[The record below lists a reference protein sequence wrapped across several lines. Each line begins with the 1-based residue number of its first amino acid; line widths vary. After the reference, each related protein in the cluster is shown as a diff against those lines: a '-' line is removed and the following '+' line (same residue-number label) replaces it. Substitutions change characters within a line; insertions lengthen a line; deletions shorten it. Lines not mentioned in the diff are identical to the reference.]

1 MVVYHRIIHQD
12 WLTLGQHDNNMASS
26 SLLAERISR
35 LSSALESGLYE
46 RQEAIRLCLLAA
58 LSGESVFLLGPPGIA
73 KSLIARRLK
82 FAFRSARSFEYLMT
96 RFSTPEEVFGPLS
109 IQALKD
115 EGRYQRLTTGY
126 LPEAEIVFLD
136 EIWKAGPAIL
146 NTLLTAINERRFRN
160 GNNEEP
166 IPLRLL
172 VTASNELPEADNS
185 LEALYDRMLIRLW
198 LDKVQD
204 KQNFRSLLV
213 SRQNENENP
222 VPEALS
228 ISDEEYHQWQSQIDK
243 IKLPENCFEL
253 IFQLR
258 QRLDA
263 LESAPYVS
271 DRRWKKALRLLQAC
285 AFFSGRDAVAPIDL
299 LLLKDCLWHDLS
311 SLKLLQQQVE
321 QLLNESAYQQQTLL
335 IQLQQIHTRWLQH
348 QQQQSDSQAITLV
361 KKGGMFSRKPQF
373 ALATPLG
380 TGTLTLLLQK
390 PLQLHDIQV
399 NHLSIENIALEN
411 WLQKGGDVRAKL
423 NGIGFAQQID
433 LEVDEQ
439 LHLTVLDVSR
449 QPSLLA
455 QPGKQTSGTPQAML
469 DEMEQLAQRQAEQR
483 RLFSQHQP
491 CLFTPA
497 ARLAKIEASLL
508 QVAEQIKQQHQQM
521 RGQ

>member
-12 WLTLGQHDNNMASS
+12 WLTLGQHDNNMAPS

-82 FAFRSARSFEYLMT
+82 YAFRSARSFEYLMT

-115 EGRYQRLTTGY
+115 EGRYQRLTAGY

-228 ISDEEYHQWQSQIDK
+228 ISDEEYHQWQPQIDK

-258 QRLDA
+258 QRFDA

-361 KKGGMFSRKPQF
+361 KKGSMFSRKPQF

-399 NHLSIENIALEN
+399 NHLSIENSALEN

-423 NGIGFAQQID
+423 NGIGFAQQIE

-469 DEMEQLAQRQAEQR
+469 DEMDQLAQRLAEQR

>member
-399 NHLSIENIALEN
+399 NHLSIENSALEN

-469 DEMEQLAQRQAEQR
+469 DEMEQLAQRLAEQR

>member
-285 AFFSGRDAVAPIDL
+285 AFFSGRDTVAPIDL

-469 DEMEQLAQRQAEQR
+469 DEMDQLAQRLAEQR

>member
-1 MVVYHRIIHQD
+1 
-12 WLTLGQHDNNMASS
+12 
-26 SLLAERISR
+26 
-35 LSSALESGLYE
+35 
-46 RQEAIRLCLLAA
+46 
-58 LSGESVFLLGPPGIA
+58 
-73 KSLIARRLK
+73 
-82 FAFRSARSFEYLMT
+82 MT

-285 AFFSGRDAVAPIDL
+285 AFFSGRDTVAPIDL

-399 NHLSIENIALEN
+399 NHLSIENSALEN

-469 DEMEQLAQRQAEQR
+469 DEMDQLAQRLAEQR

>member
-1 MVVYHRIIHQD
+1 
-12 WLTLGQHDNNMASS
+12 MASS
-26 SLLAERISR
+26 SHLAERISR

-82 FAFRSARSFEYLMT
+82 FAFRNARSFEYLMT

-115 EGRYQRLTTGY
+115 EGRYQRLVTGY
-126 LPEAEIVFLD
+126 LPDAEIVFLD

-160 GNNEEP
+160 GNSEEP

-172 VTASNELPEADNS
+172 VTASNELPEDDSS

-204 KQNFRSLLV
+204 KQNFRSLLTN
-213 SRQNENENP
+213 RQSESNNP

-228 ISDEEYHQWQSQIDK
+228 ISDDEFHQWQSQIDNVA
-243 IKLPENCFEL
+243 LPEHCFDL

-263 LESAPYVS
+263 LEQAPYVS
-271 DRRWKKALRLLQAC
+271 DRRWKKSLRLLQAC
-285 AFFSGRDAVAPIDL
+285 AFFSGRDAIAPIDL
-299 LLLKDCLWHDLS
+299 MLLKDCLWHDLT
-311 SLKLLQQQVE
+311 SLKLMQQQVD
-321 QLLNESAYQQQTLL
+321 QLLTEQAYQQQTLL
-335 IQLQQIHTRWLQH
+335 LQLQQIHTRWMQH
-348 QQQQSDSQAITLV
+348 QQQQSDRQAIRLI
-361 KKGGMFSRKPQF
+361 KKGGMFNRKPHY
-373 ALATPLG
+373 ALAEPLSG
-380 TGTLTLLLQK
+380 ATQTLLLQK

-399 NHLSIENIALEN
+399 NHISIDSSALEN
-411 WLQKGGDVRAKL
+411 WLQKGGNVRAKL
-423 NGIGFAQQID
+423 NGIGFAQPID
-433 LEVDEQ
+433 LDVDEQ
-439 LHLTVLDVSR
+439 LHLAVLDISR

-455 QPGKQTSGTPQAML
+455 LPGKQTHATPPEL
-469 DEMEQLAQRQAEQR
+469 LEDMETLALRLAEQR

-497 ARLAKIEASLL
+497 AGLAKIEASLL
-508 QVAEQIKQQHQQM
+508 QVAEQIKQQQQQM

>member
-1 MVVYHRIIHQD
+1 
-12 WLTLGQHDNNMASS
+12 MASS

-82 FAFRSARSFEYLMT
+82 FAFRHARSFEYLMT

-115 EGRYQRLTTGY
+115 EGRYQRLTDGY

-160 GNNEEP
+160 GNSEEP

-172 VTASNELPEADNS
+172 VAASNELPEADNS

-204 KQNFRSLLV
+204 KQNFRSLLTN
-213 SRQNENENP
+213 RQSENQNP

-228 ISDEEYHQWQSQIDK
+228 VSDEEFRQWQTQIDK
-243 IKLPENCFEL
+243 IQLPENCFEL
-253 IFQLR
+253 IFLLR

-263 LESAPYVS
+263 LEQAPYVS

-285 AFFSGRDAVAPIDL
+285 AFFSGREAIAPIDL
-299 LLLKDCLWHDLS
+299 MLLKDCLWHDLAS
-311 SLKLLQQQVE
+311 MKLMQQQID
-321 QLLNESAYQQQTLL
+321 QLLSEQAYQQQTLL
-335 IQLQQIHTRWLQH
+335 LQLQQLHTRWMQH
-348 QQQQSDSQAITLV
+348 QQQQSDRRAISLV
-361 KKGGMFSRKPQF
+361 KKGGMFSRKPQY
-373 ALATPLG
+373 ALGESLG
-380 TGTLTLLLQK
+380 SGTLTLLLQK

-399 NHLSIENIALEN
+399 NHLSIDSSTLES
-411 WLQKGGDVRAKL
+411 WLQKGGEVRAKL

-439 LHLTVLDVSR
+439 QHLTVLDVSR

-455 QPGKQTSGTPQAML
+455 LPGKQTSATPPELLEEL
-469 DEMEQLAQRQAEQR
+469 DTLMQRLAEQR

-497 ARLAKIEASLL
+497 AGLAKIEASLL
-508 QVAEQIKQQHQQM
+508 QVAEQIKQQQQQM
-521 RGQ
+521 QGQ

>member
-1 MVVYHRIIHQD
+1 
-12 WLTLGQHDNNMASS
+12 MASS

-228 ISDEEYHQWQSQIDK
+228 ISDEEYHQWQAQIDK

-380 TGTLTLLLQK
+380 TGSLTLLLQK

-399 NHLSIENIALEN
+399 NHLSIENSALEN

-469 DEMEQLAQRQAEQR
+469 DEMEQLAQRLAEQR

>member
-285 AFFSGRDAVAPIDL
+285 AFFSGRDTVAPIDL

-373 ALATPLG
+373 TLATPLG

-399 NHLSIENIALEN
+399 NHLSIENSALEN

-469 DEMEQLAQRQAEQR
+469 DEMEQLAQRLAEQR

-497 ARLAKIEASLL
+497 ARLAKIESSLL

>member
-1 MVVYHRIIHQD
+1 
-12 WLTLGQHDNNMASS
+12 MASS

-285 AFFSGRDAVAPIDL
+285 AFFSGRDTVAPIDL

-380 TGTLTLLLQK
+380 TGSLTLLLQK

-399 NHLSIENIALEN
+399 NHLSIENSALEN

-469 DEMEQLAQRQAEQR
+469 DEMDQLAQRLAEQR

>member
-228 ISDEEYHQWQSQIDK
+228 ISDEEYHQWQPQIDK

-380 TGTLTLLLQK
+380 TGSLTLLLQK

-399 NHLSIENIALEN
+399 NHLSIENSALEN

-469 DEMEQLAQRQAEQR
+469 DEMEQLTQRLAEQR

-491 CLFTPA
+491 CLFTPV

>member
-1 MVVYHRIIHQD
+1 
-12 WLTLGQHDNNMASS
+12 MASS

-46 RQEAIRLCLLAA
+46 RQDAIRLCLLAA

-285 AFFSGRDAVAPIDL
+285 AFFSGRDTVAPIDL

-399 NHLSIENIALEN
+399 NHLSIENSALEN

-469 DEMEQLAQRQAEQR
+469 DEMDQLAQRLAEQR

>member
-285 AFFSGRDAVAPIDL
+285 AFFSGRDTVAPIDL

-380 TGTLTLLLQK
+380 TGSLTLLLQK

-399 NHLSIENIALEN
+399 NHLSIENSALEN

-469 DEMEQLAQRQAEQR
+469 DEMDQLAQRLAEQR

>member
-12 WLTLGQHDNNMASS
+12 WLTLGQLDNNMAPS

-82 FAFRSARSFEYLMT
+82 YAFRSARSFEYLMT

-115 EGRYQRLTTGY
+115 EGRYQRLTAGY

-228 ISDEEYHQWQSQIDK
+228 ISDEEYHQWQPQIDK

-361 KKGGMFSRKPQF
+361 KKGSMFSRKPQF

-399 NHLSIENIALEN
+399 NHLSIENSALEN

-423 NGIGFAQQID
+423 NGIGFAQQIE

-469 DEMEQLAQRQAEQR
+469 DDMDQLAQRLAEQR